1 MHMVKRTNHLLFW
14 FFPLSLKVWRWLLF
28 SKFEEK
34 IWVSRDVLSVG
45 RGSVGPGCRGQWCKD
60 PMRLAKWFAFI
71 LLHLTSPSPCLLPSL
86 IFMFL
91 VRTQESIQDIQHMF
105 QGPRGLLCGTRH
117 SQDQL
122 SNKEGRK
129 YSCSWNKSVSQAR
142 GLQPIKGQQATGMSC
157 CEWSFWLHRAG
168 RSQAT
173 EHLRILISNQ
183 APGGRWRLC
192 KWWAGW
198 CPSDASHLGSSGW
211 ISPLSPNPMWV
222 ISPQWQAGFMAWRR
236 ASTPKSPWVRGAG
249 PVYES
254 RDFLEERVGGAEKQW
269 CFKKQNLTRRLTTQM
284 LQLEITF
291 RVNFQQWITF
301 WWID

>member
-14 FFPLSLKVWRWLLF
+14 LFPLSLKVCRWLLF

-60 PMRLAKWFAFI
+60 PTRQAKWFAFI
-71 LLHLTSPSPCLLPSL
+71 LLNLTSPSPCLLPSL

-142 GLQPIKGQQATGMSC
+142 RLQPIKGQQATGMSC
-157 CEWSFWLHRAG
+157 YEWSFG
-168 RSQAT
+168 ST
-173 EHLRILISNQ
+173 ELEGVKQPSIFASWFPIRRLVEGEDFANDG
-183 APGGRWRLC
+183 PGGVPVTFLIWILLDEFLPCPPTPCELFR
-192 KWWAGW
+192 
-198 CPSDASHLGSSGW
+198 PSDRLVLWLGGGPQLLNLHEWEELELCMNQGTSWKRGW
-211 ISPLSPNPMWV
+211 
-222 ISPQWQAGFMAWRR
+222 G
-236 ASTPKSPWVRGAG
+236 
-249 PVYES
+249 
-254 RDFLEERVGGAEKQW
+254 DAEKQW
-269 CFKKQNLTRRLTTQM
+269 CFKKQNLTRCLTTQM
-284 LQLEITF
+284 SQLEITF
-291 RVNFQQWITF
+291 QVNFQQRITF